1 MLIKFSFDYW
11 YIFPTAI
18 LVATLCN
25 ASGFSGS
32 VLFQP
37 FFNFIL
43 GIPITQSVAT
53 GIATETIGMSSG
65 AFRYWKI
72 GNKIDIKA
80 VKKLFPYVYVGIIAG
95 IFLFVFLPKLWLR
108 LLVGCTIFSIAS
120 YQLYF
125 AYLGKFGAND
135 RADLNILSSPRSS
148 FKSFFSGV
156 ASASTG
162 TGIAEI
168 HQPMFEHDA
177 GLATKKANATA
188 ILIEAL
194 GNLLI
199 TVLNIKLGNINYEI
213 LIFSASGVLIGGQI
227 GPIISNYISD
237 RILKIIFGVAVSMIG
252 LIYIFNSLISVIK
265 FT

>member
-1 MLIKFSFDYW
+1 MTEINFEYW
-11 YIFPTAI
+11 YIFPLAI
-18 LVATLCN
+18 CVCILCN

-43 GIPITQSVAT
+43 QVPIAQSVAT

-65 AFRYWKI
+65 AFRYWRM

-80 VKKLFPYVYVGIIAG
+80 VKKVFPYVYAGIVAG

-108 LLVGCTIFSIAS
+108 LAVGCSIFSIAS
-120 YQLYF
+120 YQLYL
-125 AYLGKFGAND
+125 AYLGKFGVND
-135 RADLNILSSPRSS
+135 RADLSILGSPISRI
-148 FKSFFSGV
+148 KSFLAGV
-156 ASASTG
+156 SSASTG
-162 TGIAEI
+162 TGVAEI

-194 GNLLI
+194 GNWFI
-199 TVLNIKLGNINYEI
+199 TLLNIKLGNINYEI

-227 GPIISNYISD
+227 GPLVSNYVPD
-237 RILKIIFGVAVSMIG
+237 RILKILFGISVSSIG
-252 LIYIFNSLISVIK
+252 IIYIVTSLQKILV
-265 FT
+265 

>member
-1 MLIKFSFDYW
+1 MNISFEHW
-11 YIFPTAI
+11 YIFPLAI
-18 LVATLCN
+18 FVCILCN

-43 GIPITQSVAT
+43 QVPIAQSVAT

-72 GNKIDIKA
+72 GNKIDFKA
-80 VKKLFPYVYVGIIAG
+80 VKKVFPYVYAGIAAG
-95 IFLFVFLPKLWLR
+95 IFLFIFLPKLWLR
-108 LLVGCTIFSIAS
+108 LTVGCTIFSIAS
-120 YQLYF
+120 YQLYL
-125 AYLGKFGAND
+125 AYLGKFGVND
-135 RADLNILSSPRSS
+135 RADIKVLSLPVSRI
-148 FKSFFSGV
+148 KSFFAGV

-162 TGIAEI
+162 TGVAEI

-177 GLATKKANATA
+177 GLATKKSNASA

-194 GNLLI
+194 GNWFI
-199 TVLNIKLGNINYEI
+199 TLLNIKLGNINYEI

-227 GPIISNYISD
+227 GPYAANYIPQ
-237 RILKIIFGVAVSMIG
+237 RVLKTIFGISVSSIG
-252 LIYIFNSLISVIK
+252 LIYIITSIQKLFL
-265 FT
+265 

>member
-1 MLIKFSFDYW
+1 VNLEYW
-11 YIFPTAI
+11 YIFPLAI
-18 LVATLCN
+18 CVCILCN

-43 GIPITQSVAT
+43 QVPIAQSVAT

-65 AFRYWKI
+65 AFRYWRM

-80 VKKLFPYVYVGIIAG
+80 VKKVFPYVYAGIVAG

-108 LLVGCTIFSIAS
+108 LAVGCSIFSIAS
-120 YQLYF
+120 YQLYL
-125 AYLGKFGAND
+125 AYLGKFGVND
-135 RADLNILSSPRSS
+135 RADLSVLGSPISHI
-148 FKSFFSGV
+148 KSFLAGV
-156 ASASTG
+156 SSASTG
-162 TGIAEI
+162 TGVAEI

-194 GNLLI
+194 GNWFI
-199 TVLNIKLGNINYEI
+199 TLLNIKLGNINYEI

-227 GPIISNYISD
+227 GPLISNYISD
-237 RILKIIFGVAVSMIG
+237 RILKVIFGISVSCIG
-252 LIYIFNSLISVIK
+252 LIYIITSV
-265 FT
+265 

>member
-1 MLIKFSFDYW
+1 MNFEYW
-11 YIFPTAI
+11 YIFPLAI
-18 LVATLCN
+18 CVCILCN

-43 GIPITQSVAT
+43 QVPIAQSVAT

-65 AFRYWKI
+65 AFRYWRM

-80 VKKLFPYVYVGIIAG
+80 VKKVFPYVYAGIVAG

-108 LLVGCTIFSIAS
+108 LAVGCSIFSIAS
-120 YQLYF
+120 YQLYL
-125 AYLGKFGAND
+125 AYLGKFGVND
-135 RADLNILSSPRSS
+135 RADLSVLGSPISHI
-148 FKSFFSGV
+148 KSFLAGV
-156 ASASTG
+156 SSASTG
-162 TGIAEI
+162 TGVAEI

-177 GLATKKANATA
+177 GLATKKANASA

-194 GNLLI
+194 GNWFI
-199 TVLNIKLGNINYEI
+199 TLLNIKLGNINYEI

-227 GPIISNYISD
+227 GPLVSNYVSD
-237 RILKIIFGVAVSMIG
+237 RILKVLFGTAVSCIG
-252 LIYIFNSLISVIK
+252 LIYIYTSIMKLI
-265 FT
+265 

>member
-1 MLIKFSFDYW
+1 MTFDYW
-11 YIFPTAI
+11 YIFPVAI
-18 LVATLCN
+18 VVATLCN

-43 GIPITQSVAT
+43 GVPIAQSVAT
-53 GIATETIGMSSG
+53 GIATETIGMTSG
-65 AFRYWKI
+65 AVSYWRM
-72 GNKIDIKA
+72 GNKIDVKA
-80 VKKLFPYVYVGIIAG
+80 VKKVFPFVYVGVILG

-108 LLVGCTIFSIAS
+108 LVVGCSIFSIAS

-125 AYLGKFGAND
+125 AYLGKFGTND
-135 RADLNILSSPRSS
+135 KADLNIL
-148 FKSFFSGV
+148 KSNKCKIKSLFSGIS
-156 ASASTG
+156 SASTG

-177 GLATKKANATA
+177 GLSTKKSNASA

-194 GNLLI
+194 GNWFI
-199 TVLNIKLGNINYEI
+199 TLLNIKLGNINYEI

-227 GPIISNYISD
+227 GPSISNYISD
-237 RILKIIFGVAVSMIG
+237 RVLKVVFGISVAGIG
-252 LIYIFNSLISVIK
+252 IIYIFTSLNKIFFIG
-265 FT
+265 

>member
-1 MLIKFSFDYW
+1 MTFYYW
-11 YIFPTAI
+11 YIFPIAI
-18 LVATLCN
+18 LIAILCN

-37 FFNFIL
+37 FFNFVFQV
-43 GIPITQSVAT
+43 PIAQSVAT

-72 GNKIDIKA
+72 GNKIDFKA
-80 VKKLFPYVYVGIIAG
+80 VKKIFPYVYAGGAAG
-95 IFLFVFLPKLWLR
+95 IFLFIFLPKLWLR
-108 LLVGCTIFSIAS
+108 LIVGCTIFSIAS
-120 YQLYF
+120 HSLYL
-125 AYLGKFGAND
+125 AYLGKFGVND
-135 RADLNILSSPRSS
+135 KADLNILSSPKSR
-148 FKSFFSGV
+148 FKSFFAGV

-162 TGIAEI
+162 TGVAEI

-194 GNLLI
+194 GNWFISL
-199 TVLNIKLGNINYEI
+199 LNIKLGNINYEI

-227 GPIISNYISD
+227 GPYVANYIPQKV
-237 RILKIIFGVAVSMIG
+237 LKIIFGISVSSIG
-252 LIYIFNSLISVIK
+252 LIYIVTSLQKLI
-265 FT
+265 